1 VIRNIDFY
9 IVTLLDS
16 LHLVIY
22 NNNSSPFNGTISVIS
37 IGSPQHADHNATSSY
52 HGGSNGSNQ
61 SSDSDEDSYQDSNS
75 GSLPNGGGG
84 TQHGIAASGGSSS
97 NSPPSTPG
105 INVAVPSLPH
115 QPPHSPAKEQ
125 TSPGA
130 NFGTN
135 GSGFRT
141 VTGRE
146 FFPTDTPEPNTS
158 MSCSGG

>member
-1 VIRNIDFY
+1 M
-9 IVTLLDS
+9 
-16 LHLVIY
+16 
-22 NNNSSPFNGTISVIS
+22 ISVIS
-37 IGSPQHADHNATSSY
+37 LGSPQHADHNATSSY

-84 TQHGIAASGGSSS
+84 TQHGLAASGGSSS

-105 INVAVPSLPH
+105 INVAVPSLPQ

-158 MSCSGG
+158 MSLCGR